1 MAAIVSIAAG
11 RKTTSA
17 HLLGQ
22 VGSWGGGKEE
32 ELCLQT
38 TCKKSDRHGE
48 YSHDTSEERGHGSA
62 GGAEPS
68 DRHEEVRLPEIR
80 KTKLY
85 NDLFS

>member
-11 RKTTSA
+11 RKTTSV

-38 TCKKSDRHGE
+38 TCKKCDGHGE
-48 YSHDTSEERGHGSA
+48 YSHERGAGRHGSA
-62 GGAEPS
+62 GGAEPR

>member
-11 RKTTSA
+11 RKTTSV

-38 TCKKSDRHGE
+38 TCKKCDGHGE
-48 YSHDTSEERGHGSA
+48 YSHERGAGRHGSA

-68 DRHEEVRLPEIR
+68 DRQEEVRLPEIR